1 MTELRDYDP
10 LQPRGG
16 LNVKRILERA
26 GALALLIG
34 GTALKWGFVFVK
46 FFGIFISIAAYKL
59 WFGSWTFALGFVLLI
74 LVHELGHAVEARRQG
89 LQVSAPTF
97 IPFFGAYV
105 TIRHAGLSP
114 WRNSLISLAGPFAGG
129 LAALACWI
137 VGYRARVDDAHRAR
151 EHRLPAQRVQSAADR
166 VPRRRLRLA
175 LDLRGVAHA
184 GDPVRGRHPR
194 AGVRA
199 RQDARVA

>member
-26 GALALLIG
+26 GGLALLIG
-34 GTALKWGFVFVK
+34 GTALKWGFVFAK
-46 FFGIFISIAAYKL
+46 FFAFFISIAAYKL
-59 WFGSWTFALGFVLLI
+59 WFGTWTFAVGFVLLI
-74 LVHELGHAVEARRQG
+74 LVHELRDAVEARRQG

-97 IPFFGAYV
+97 IPFVGAFV

-114 WRNSLISLAGPFAGG
+114 WRNSLISLAGPLAGG

-137 VGYRARVDDAHRAR
+137 VGVARVDDARRAR
-151 EHRLPAQRVQSAADR
+151 EHRLPAECVQPAADR
-166 VPRRRLRLA
+166 IPRRRFRLA
-175 LDLRGVAHA
+175 VDLRGVAHA
-184 GDPVRGRHPR
+184 G
-194 AGVRA
+194 
-199 RQDARVA
+199 